1 MRQSPL
7 GVDRTYFLPAGA
19 TDHQGPHAEDE
30 IYVILEGRGIL
41 RTVSGHGVA
50 VPGAA
55 LFVPAGEHHSFTE
68 ITESLF
74 MYVIFSPAEGTNA
87 RADK

>member
-1 MRQSPL
+1 M
-7 GVDRTYFLPAGA
+7 
-19 TDHQGPHAEDE
+19 
-30 IYVILEGRGIL
+30 
-41 RTVSGHGVA
+41 A

-74 MYVIFSPAEGTNA
+74 MYVIFSPAERTNA
-87 RADK
+87 RAEE

>member
-1 MRQSPL
+1 MRHPQS
-7 GVDRTYFLPAGA
+7 
-19 TDHQGPHAEDE
+19 PHAEDA

-41 RTVSGHGVA
+41 RTESGDGVA

-55 LFVPAGEHHSFTE
+55 LFAPAGEHHSLTE

-74 MYVIFSPAEGTNA
+74 MYVIFSLAEGTNA
-87 RADK
+87 RAEK